1 MTRAALNETQQLMLI
16 IADSGR
22 PSQHTNWIY
31 FISLEIIA
39 TAQIATVEILNT

>member
-22 PSQHTNWIY
+22 PSQHTIY
-31 FISLEIIA
+31 FISLEIIV
-39 TAQIATVEILNT
+39 TAQIATVEVLNT